1 MCPDRN
7 RCFQVRHDV
16 SKLCFH
22 QDYNRILTLVK
33 APIPE
38 PIEKIVDK
46 FKPPDDFDDALLE
59 DAQIRNSEGA
69 TQDTWAYQSFLY
81 ETFVQ
86 TTVNDMEAEHTEDDD
101 DDDFNPNEFI
111 DDLLDLNKDEIG
123 NGIISKREARELQ
136 YDAYDML
143 FPQERLF

>member
-1 MCPDRN
+1 MKTYLRSEDS
-7 RCFQVRHDV
+7 VRIIARKTR
-16 SKLCFH
+16 S
-22 QDYNRILTLVK
+22 K

-86 TTVNDMEAEHTEDDD
+86 TTVNDVEGRDSFTTQSIQSVGWIRSI
-101 DDDFNPNEFI
+101 F
-111 DDLLDLNKDEIG
+111 
-123 NGIISKREARELQ
+123 
-136 YDAYDML
+136 
-143 FPQERLF
+143 

>member
-1 MCPDRN
+1 MFPSWKFPSWCFVVNYNILEWILMCPSYTRQMTI
-7 RCFQVRHDV
+7 RRAHTILCFQVGKCV
-16 SKLCFH
+16 SKWYF
-22 QDYNRILTLVK
+22 QRFWTLPK

-59 DAQIRNSEGA
+59 DAQIRNSESA

-86 TTVNDMEAEHTEDDD
+86 TTVNDIEAEHTEGEG
-101 DDDFNPNEFI
+101 FT
-111 DDLLDLNKDEIG
+111 LDG
-123 NGIISKREARELQ
+123 SKIAL
-136 YDAYDML
+136 AI
-143 FPQERLF
+143 

>member
-1 MCPDRN
+1 MNSDVSKLILMCPSYTRQMTI
-7 RCFQVRHDV
+7 RRAHTILCFQVGKCV
-16 SKLCFH
+16 SKLCF
-22 QDYNRILTLVK
+22 QVDKCVSKWYFQRFWTLPK

-59 DAQIRNSEGA
+59 DAQIRNSESA

-86 TTVNDMEAEHTEDDD
+86 TTVNDIEAEHTEG
-101 DDDFNPNEFI
+101 EGFI
-111 DDLLDLNKDEIG
+111 LDG
-123 NGIISKREARELQ
+123 SKLAL
-136 YDAYDML
+136 AV
-143 FPQERLF
+143 

>member
-1 MCPDRN
+1 MKTHLRSEDS
-7 RCFQVRHDV
+7 VRIIARKTR
-16 SKLCFH
+16 S
-22 QDYNRILTLVK
+22 K
-33 APIPE
+33 APIPD

-86 TTVNDMEAEHTEDDD
+86 TTVNDMEGRDPLTSRSM
-101 DDDFNPNEFI
+101 
-111 DDLLDLNKDEIG
+111 KCIG
-123 NGIISKREARELQ
+123 TTWSI
-136 YDAYDML
+136 
-143 FPQERLF
+143 